1 MRTRLRF
8 AVAAAIAMLT
18 TGYARSASNQ
28 DAIPVPPPNPFR
40 IVAPAP
46 SPPNTAAPAP
56 SPARAAAPAP
66 SPFKTAAQDAI
77 PVPAPNP
84 FRTAAP
90 APNPSDTAAPA
101 PNPSKAAAPA
111 PNPSKAAAPAPS
123 PSKTEASAAYDHNTA
138 AGFWQE
144 TDDQGRPGAWFL
156 FVEKDGLY
164 EGRFVKMF
172 KEPGEQELILTCQKC
187 TGDQK
192 DASMMGLTIVK
203 GMKRYGNK
211 YADGTILDPRD
222 GTVYH
227 AQMELSADGQQLS
240 VRGYLGIPLL
250 GQTQIW
256 TRLPDDAIAPE
267 DIPEDSVGPDATPK

>member
-8 AVAAAIAMLT
+8 AVAIAIAMLT

-28 DAIPVPPPNPFR
+28 DAIPVPVPNPFR
-40 IVAPAP
+40 TVAPAP
-46 SPPNTAAPAP
+46 SPSNTAVPAP
-56 SPARAAAPAP
+56 SPSKAAA
-66 SPFKTAAQDAI
+66 
-77 PVPAPNP
+77 PAPNP
-84 FRTAAP
+84 FRTVAP
-90 APNPSDTAAPA
+90 APSPSNTAVPA
-101 PNPSKAAAPA
+101 PSPPKAAAPA
-111 PNPSKAAAPAPS
+111 PNPSKAAAPMPN
-123 PSKTEASAAYDHNTA
+123 PSKTEAPAAYDHNTA

-144 TDDQGRPGAWFL
+144 TEDQGRPGAWFL

-172 KEPGEQELILTCQKC
+172 KQPGEQELIQTCQKC

-192 DASMMGLTIVK
+192 DAPMMGLTIVK
-203 GMKRYGNK
+203 GMKRNGNK
-211 YADGTILDPRD
+211 YTGGSILDPRD

-227 AQMELSADGQQLS
+227 AQMELSEDGQQLS

-256 TRLPDDAIAPE
+256 TRLPDDAIAPD
-267 DIPEDSVGPDATPK
+267 DIPDESHGPDWKPE

>member
-1 MRTRLRF
+1 MRTRLKF
-8 AVAAAIAMLT
+8 AFAIAIAMLT

-28 DAIPVPPPNPFR
+28 DAIPVPR
-40 IVAPAP
+40 
-46 SPPNTAAPAP
+46 
-56 SPARAAAPAP
+56 
-66 SPFKTAAQDAI
+66 
-77 PVPAPNP
+77 PNP

-90 APNPSDTAAPA
+90 PPSSSNTATPA
-101 PNPSKAAAPA
+101 PNPSKAATPT
-111 PNPSKAAAPAPS
+111 PS
-123 PSKTEASAAYDHNTA
+123 PAKTEAPVTYDHNTA

-172 KEPGEQELILTCQKC
+172 KQPGEQQVILTCQRC

-192 DASMMGLTIVK
+192 DALMMGLTIVK
-203 GMKRYGNK
+203 GMKRNGAK
-211 YADGTILDPRD
+211 YAGGTILDPRD

-227 AQMELSADGQQLS
+227 AQMELSADGQQLF

-256 TRLPDDAIAPE
+256 TRLPDDAMAPE
-267 DIPEDSVGPDATPK
+267 DIPEDSVGPTAAPK

>member
-1 MRTRLRF
+1 MRTRLTL
-8 AVAAAIAMLT
+8 AVTIAMLM
-18 TGYARSASNQ
+18 TGFARSASNQ
-28 DAIPVPPPNPFR
+28 DSIPVPR
-40 IVAPAP
+40 
-46 SPPNTAAPAP
+46 
-56 SPARAAAPAP
+56 
-66 SPFKTAAQDAI
+66 
-77 PVPAPNP
+77 PNP

-90 APNPSDTAAPA
+90 APS
-101 PNPSKAAAPA
+101 
-111 PNPSKAAAPAPS
+111 PSKAAAPAPS
-123 PSKTEASAAYDHNTA
+123 PSNTAAPAPNPTKAMAPAPSPSKTEAPVAYDHNSA

-172 KEPGEQELILTCQKC
+172 KYPGGQEFQICQKC

-192 DASMMGLTIVK
+192 DAPMMGLTIVK
-203 GMKRYGNK
+203 GMKRNGNE
-211 YADGTILDPRD
+211 YAGGSILDPRD
-222 GTVYH
+222 GTRYH
-227 AQMELSADGQQLS
+227 AQMELSEDGQQLS

-267 DIPEDSVGPDATPK
+267 DVPVDSVGPAATPK

>member
-1 MRTRLRF
+1 MRTSF
-8 AVAAAIAMLT
+8 KFVAAVAMAMSI

-28 DAIPVPPPNPFR
+28 DAIPFPPPNPFR
-40 IVAPAP
+40 TATPAP
-46 SPPNTAAPAP
+46 S
-56 SPARAAAPAP
+56 
-66 SPFKTAAQDAI
+66 
-77 PVPAPNP
+77 
-84 FRTAAP
+84 
-90 APNPSDTAAPA
+90 
-101 PNPSKAAAPA
+101 PSKAAAPA
-111 PNPSKAAAPAPS
+111 PNPPKAAAPAPNPPKAAAPIPT
-123 PSKTEASAAYDHNTA
+123 PSKAEAAPAYDHQTA

-172 KEPGEQELILTCQKC
+172 KGPGEQELIQTCQRC

-192 DASMMGLTIVK
+192 DAPMLGLTIVK
-203 GMKRYGNK
+203 GMKRNGNK
-211 YADGTILDPRD
+211 YAGGTILDPRD

-227 AQMELSADGQQLS
+227 AQMELSADGQQLW

-256 TRLPDDAIAPE
+256 TRLPDDAVAPE
-267 DIPEDSVGPDATPK
+267 DIPEDSTGPDATPK